1 MKIPSRTRPA
11 PQRAVVAVA
20 ATSAVLAGLISAPAA
35 SAAPPAPAPAG
46 AVRATDPKAPDFGP
60 NTHVFTPSTP
70 HDQLQSTLDDIAKR
84 QHTNQFGDERDAVL
98 FQPGTYDADVNLGFN
113 TQVAGLGMS
122 PDDVNINGHVRVE
135 ADWLQQGDDPNYKG
149 NATQNF
155 WRSAEN
161 MAVQPPA
168 GQIERWAVSQAA
180 PYRRMHQKGQMQL
193 WDGGDGWASGG
204 FFADSKIDG
213 LVESGSQQQFLTRD
227 SELNGGWSGSVWNM
241 VYEGTNGAPAQ
252 SFPDP
257 PNTNVPQTSKV
268 REKPFLNID
277 AQGAYHVFVPAVR
290 ENSVGTSWGSGQPGG
305 ENLSLADFFVAKP
318 TDNAAT
324 INAALD
330 AGKHLLLTP
339 GVYHLDDTLRVKN
352 PNTVVLGLGL
362 ATLTPDTGKQAISV
376 SDVDGVELAGLLIDA
391 GEQNSPSLV
400 DIGERGAGADHAK
413 NPTSLSDVF
422 FRIGGPRAGKA
433 TTSLHINSNDV
444 LIDNT
449 WLWRADHGQ
458 GVGWDVNT
466 ADTGLIVDGNDV
478 TAHGLFV
485 EHYQKNQV
493 VWNGNG
499 GRTVFF
505 QNEMPYD
512 PPDQAA
518 WGGDGGWAAYEL
530 GDGVIDHEAW
540 GVGSYCFFN
549 VNPSISAARSFE
561 GPNKPGVK
569 FHDLVS
575 VSLGGTGTI
584 NHVINDTG
592 DPANADHQQSYLT
605 GYPG

>member
-1 MKIPSRTRPA
+1 M
-11 PQRAVVAVA
+11 
-20 ATSAVLAGLISAPAA
+20 LAGLVNAPTAG
-35 SAAPPAPAPAG
+35 AAPHPQQAPKPAG
-46 AVRATDPKAPDFGP
+46 AVRATDPKAPDLGPDTYVVTP
-60 NTHVFTPSTP
+60 NTP
-70 HDQLQSTLDDIAKR
+70 QGEMQSKLDEIAKK
-84 QHTNQFGDERDAVL
+84 QHTNQFGEERNAVL
-98 FQPGTYDADVNLGFN
+98 FQPGTYNADVNLGFN

-122 PDDVNINGHVRVE
+122 PDDVNINGHVHVE

-161 MAVQPPA
+161 MAVQPPS
-168 GQIERWAVSQAA
+168 GEIERWAVSQAA

-213 LVESGSQQQFLTRD
+213 LVESGSQQQFLTRN

-241 VYEGTNGAPAQ
+241 VYEGTAGAPAQ
-252 SFPDP
+252 AFPKPAD
-257 PNTNVPQTSKV
+257 TNVQQTGKI

-277 AQGAYHVFVPAVR
+277 GQGNYNVFVPEAK
-290 ENSVGTSWGSGQPGG
+290 ENSSGTSWGSGAPKG
-305 ENLSLADFFVAKP
+305 ENISLADFFVAKP

-330 AGKHLLLTP
+330 QGKHLLFTP
-339 GVYHLDDTLRVKN
+339 GVYHLDDTLHVNN

-362 ATLTPDTGKQAISV
+362 ATLTPDTGKPAISTA
-376 SDVDGVELAGLLIDA
+376 DVDGIKLAGLFIDA

-400 DIGERGAGADHAK
+400 DIGQQGAKADHSK
-413 NPTSLSDVF
+413 NPTSVSDVF
-422 FRIGGPRAGKA
+422 FRIGGAHPGKA

-444 LIDNT
+444 ITDNT
-449 WLWRADHGQ
+449 WLWRADHGE

-466 ADTGLIVDGNDV
+466 ADTGLVVDGQNV

-518 WGGDGGWAAYEL
+518 WGGDGGWAAYKV
-530 GDGVIDHEAW
+530 GDQVTDHEAW
-540 GVGSYCFFN
+540 GVGSYCYFN
-549 VNPSISAARSFE
+549 VNKSITAPRSFE
-561 GPNKPGVK
+561 VPNNPGVK

-575 VSLGGTGTI
+575 VSLGGTGVI
-584 NHVINDTG
+584 NHVINDIG
-592 DPANADHQQSYLT
+592 DPANMDHQQSYVT
-605 GYPG
+605 EFPG